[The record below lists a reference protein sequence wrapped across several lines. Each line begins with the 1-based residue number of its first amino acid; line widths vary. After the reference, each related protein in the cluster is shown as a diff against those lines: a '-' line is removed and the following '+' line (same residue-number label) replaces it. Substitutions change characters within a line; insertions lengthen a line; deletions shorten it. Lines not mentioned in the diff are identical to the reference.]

1 MHDVAM
7 VAVLSALTS
16 PPVVA
21 QTVPPPSAPVAAD
34 PFAAFVEEAARR
46 FAVPALW
53 VRLVMRAE
61 SAGDAA
67 AVSPK
72 GAIGLMQIMPKTYA
86 RLSQTYDLGA
96 DPFQPHDNILAG
108 AAYLRE
114 MYDRYGS
121 PGFLA
126 AYNAGPARYE
136 SHLATGQPLP
146 QETQLYLARLA
157 PMVAGVQA
165 GRRPTAPDPL
175 AWTHAPL
182 FIVRAS
188 DAGRALPG
196 DRRAAPDR
204 TDQDAT
210 GSRSIEPVP
219 VDVTA
224 LAPQSNGLFVRRA
237 PARPPQ

>member
-1 MHDVAM
+1 MPEMALV
-7 VAVLSALTS
+7 VVLGVPTWS
-16 PPVVA
+16 PAFA
-21 QTVPPPSAPVAAD
+21 QTASPPSAPVVAD
-34 PFAAFVEEAARR
+34 PFAAFVEEAAHR
-46 FAVPALW
+46 FAVPKLW

-61 SAGDAA
+61 SAGDPA

-86 RLSQTYDLGA
+86 RLSQTYGLGA
-96 DPFQPHDNILAG
+96 DPLQPHDNILAG

-114 MYDRYGS
+114 VYDRYGS

-188 DAGRALPG
+188 DAGRGALG
-196 DRRAAPDR
+196 DRRVAPDR

-224 LAPQSNGLFVRRA
+224 LVPQSNGLFVRRA

>member
-1 MHDVAM
+1 MRDVALI
-7 VAVLSALTS
+7 AVLGALAS
-16 PPVVA
+16 SPVVA
-21 QTVPPPSAPVAAD
+21 QPVLPPSPPLAVD

-46 FAVPALW
+46 FAVPELW

-72 GAIGLMQIMPKTYA
+72 GAIGLMQIMPQTYA
-86 RLSQTYDLGA
+86 RLSQTYSLGP
-96 DPFQPHDNILAG
+96 DPFQPRDNILAG

-114 MYDRYGS
+114 MFDRYGS

-136 SHLATGQPLP
+136 NHLATGQPLP
-146 QETQLYLARLA
+146 EETQTYLAKLV

-165 GRRPTAPDPL
+165 GRMRTASDPL

-182 FIVRAS
+182 FTARVS
-188 DAGRALPG
+188 NAGGGVLG
-196 DRRAAPDR
+196 DRRAASGTTEQNVP
-204 TDQDAT
+204 
-210 GSRSIEPVP
+210 GPRSIEPVS

-224 LAPQSNGLFVRRA
+224 LTPRSNGLFVRRA
-237 PARPPQ
+237 LAGPVQ